1 MNLIVC
7 LDDRNGMMFNGRR
20 LSRDRILREYL
31 LELSGGKLW
40 MNAFSAGQFEKKDG
54 LEIREDFLESTPDGE
69 FCFLE
74 NQPCQTFED
83 RIEQVILC
91 KWNRTYPSDQKF
103 DISLDDHGWNCIST
117 EEFPGSSHEK
127 ITVEVYK
134 R

>member
-7 LDDRNGMMFNGRR
+7 VDDRNGMMFNGRR
-20 LSRDRILREYL
+20 LSRDRVLREYL

-40 MNAFSAGQFEKKDG
+40 MNSYSAGQFESTEN
-54 LEIREDFLESTPDGE
+54 LVVRENFLGETPEGE

-74 NQPCQTFED
+74 DQPCPDCED
-83 RIEQVILC
+83 RLEQVILC
-91 KWNRTYPSDQKF
+91 KWNRTYPSDRKF
-103 DISLDDHGWNCIST
+103 DLPLGEHGWHCVSRK
-117 EEFPGSSHEK
+117 EFPGSSHDR